1 MYHLDLLRLYS
12 SNESLKEKGC
22 LEKLHKYA
30 KWMQSASI
38 PQNARLSIDDNVN
51 IGKSPSMNNIIEKE
65 WDKSVCNLPDF
76 IPFEYKTSSYYTVSF
91 NGRERLL
98 HALMSA
104 HENKWLVYPEK
115 TKEDIIF
122 QLKIKLSEYFQQHF
136 TYSIYKNYKLNEK
149 SLNKNTLYTLIRTDD
164 MDTHPGIIHLISE
177 YLNLNIVVINKEGYN
192 LYCNWIPER
201 CSVFLWDDGHNAG
214 CILHKN
220 CTEHLRPVL
229 NKDDHPIFLHLN
241 DLNSKRTQEINIAS
255 QPEIKNFYS
264 KIKKMTMKEIE
275 EVSQKRGI
283 DIQSKKKNELIG
295 EIMEQ
300 ILCK

>member
-122 QLKIKLSEYFQQHF
+122 QLKIKLSEHFQQHF

-164 MDTHPGIIHLISE
+164 MDIHPGIIHLISE